1 MPTSGRRPSVKID
14 PVNKVW
20 AGILG
25 IALAVAIAAGG
36 WWVSGRFAERVSQA
50 RADAQAV
57 AAALTAGRVPDGA
70 GAGVVEPPDDLSRVL
85 AGMGSIPHE
94 VAADG
99 VDLTNGGDVAQIGLR
114 HTWRVQADKPPW
126 TYRTTAH
133 LDWTDDGWR
142 LAWDPAVLAPGL
154 GATERLSAERLQ
166 GQRGRVLGVGDE
178 VFDPQEPLA
187 RPLLGRVGPATKKV
201 ADASGGRVHEGDTT
215 GLSGLQAAQDA
226 TLSGAVGYAVRAVD
240 DGDGA
245 TGGAGDGGAG
255 SHTSAR
261 ELHRVDPVD
270 GTDVRV
276 SLDRRVQEVAERVL
290 AAVGPASAIV
300 AIRPSDGH
308 VLAAAS
314 GPGSQG
320 YSTATL
326 GQYSPGSTFKMV
338 TAEALLASGMTPDSP
353 VHCTP
358 TATAGGWPFR
368 NYSDYPPYRLGT
380 IPLRTA
386 IAESCNTAL
395 INAADVATPQA
406 MTAAATAL
414 GLLAEPSLGT
424 PAYLGQ
430 FPTDVNSTQHG
441 AGLIG
446 QGHVLASPLGMAT
459 VAASVGAMHTVTPV
473 LMLPAE
479 EAEEAEGPAPTVSP
493 GATATGSPSPSP
505 SPTPSGPPVP
515 SGPELASIMR
525 GVVAGGTASFLRDV
539 PGEPVLAKT
548 GTAEYGTED
557 PPRTRAWMIGVQGDL
572 AVSVF
577 VEDGKSGSGTA
588 GPLLERFLRG
598 VAR

>member
-1 MPTSGRRPSVKID
+1 M
-14 PVNKVW
+14 NKVW

-70 GAGVVEPPDDLSRVL
+70 VAGVAQPPADLSRVL
-85 AGMGSIPHE
+85 AGMGSSPHE
-94 VAADG
+94 VSAAG
-99 VDLTNGGDVAQIGLR
+99 VDLTDGGDVAQVVLR
-114 HTWRVQADKPPW
+114 HRWRVQADKPPW

-154 GATERLSAERLQ
+154 GAAERLSVQRLQ
-166 GQRGRVLGVGDE
+166 GERGRVLGVGDH

-187 RPLLGRVGPATKKV
+187 RPLLGRVGPATKEV
-201 ADASGGRVHEGDTT
+201 ADDSGGRVHEGDTT

-226 TLSGAVGYAVRAVD
+226 TLVGTVGYAVRAI
-240 DGDGA
+240 
-245 TGGAGDGGAG
+245 GDGGG
-255 SHTSAR
+255 DDPAR

-276 SLDRRVQEVAERVL
+276 SLDARVQEVAEGVL
-290 AAVGPASAIV
+290 ASVGPASAIV

-320 YSTATL
+320 WSTATL
-326 GQYSPGSTFKMV
+326 GQYAPGSTFKIV

-353 VHCTP
+353 VHCTSM
-358 TATAGGWPFR
+358 ATAGGWPFG
-368 NYSDYPPYRLGT
+368 NYSDYPPNRLGT

-414 GLLAEPSLGT
+414 GLLAEPSLGV

-473 LMLPAE
+473 LLLPPE
-479 EAEEAEGPAPTVSP
+479 ETEEPAPTVGP
-493 GATATGSPSPSP
+493 GATATASPAPSA
-505 SPTPSGPPVP
+505 SPTPTGPPVP

-577 VEDGKSGSGTA
+577 VEDGQSGSGTA
-588 GPLLERFLRG
+588 GPLLERFLRRL
-598 VAR
+598 A